1 MPRESQPSALPR
13 PRVADPTLPRHPR
26 RVSLWTDLA
35 AAPIAGLPHQLARL
49 RWSDLDLSLADHMPN
64 RSWASLRPFFS
75 EACEVGLFF
84 LPRGERIPLHDHP
97 DMHVFMR
104 VLQGTLHVTSY
115 TLAGPRLARRT
126 ADTDL
131 DERSPV
137 WLVEPHRDNLHTLE
151 ARTDVAFLD
160 VLRPPY
166 IAGRVCTYFTATP
179 SSSDL
184 WHLTPTR

>member
-1 MPRESQPSALPR
+1 M
-13 PRVADPTLPRHPR
+13 
-26 RVSLWTDLA
+26 SLWTALA
-35 AAPIAGLPHQLARL
+35 AAPIAELPRQLADL
-49 RWSDLDLSLADHMPN
+49 RWRDLGLSLADHLPT
-64 RSWASLRPFFS
+64 RSWSNLRPYFS

-104 VLQGTLHVTSY
+104 VLHGTLHVTSY
-115 TLAGPRLARRT
+115 TLAGHRLAHRT
-126 ADTDL
+126 ADADL

-151 ARTDVAFLD
+151 ARSDVVFLD

-166 IAGRVCTYFTATP
+166 VAGRVCTYYTAAP
-179 SSSDL
+179 SGPDL
-184 WHLTPTR
+184 WRLTPARDHG